1 MASIPVI
8 DFADFGLNVKTGD
21 GISDEALKALGNEVK
36 RVLITFGFFYLKNH
50 GVDETLNKRF
60 YESITR
66 ILWATRRNKA
76 EVWYECWGQSMAGL
90 GSGHEALSPERPAD
104 LKESFNYFVPAYKDN
119 SMPSVANFEVLTVKL
134 YEECTRLCYRFL
146 EVLSIGLGL
155 SREYMCDA
163 HKLIGKDGNP
173 TTLRSLYYP
182 AIPAEE
188 NYNSGAI
195 RCGEHT
201 DYGTFTFLFQDEH
214 GGLDVKVPGSGYI
227 PAKPM
232 PGALFVNVGSLLQ
245 RWTSDSLIATEHR
258 VLIPEDESERRSAR
272 QSVAF
277 FVGSDDEFVVKCL
290 DGSDKYDAIRT
301 IDYLNYRFDNSY
313 TYY

>member
-1 MASIPVI
+1 M
-8 DFADFGLNVKTGD
+8 
-21 GISDEALKALGNEVK
+21 
-36 RVLITFGFFYLKNH
+36 
-50 GVDETLNKRF
+50 
-60 YESITR
+60 
-66 ILWATRRNKA
+66 
-76 EVWYECWGQSMAGL
+76 
-90 GSGHEALSPERPAD
+90 
-104 LKESFNYFVPAYKDN
+104 
-119 SMPSVANFEVLTVKL
+119 KL

-146 EVLSIGLGL
+146 EVLSISLGL
-155 SREYMCDA
+155 PLKYMGDA

-173 TTLRSLYYP
+173 TALRSLYYP
-182 AIPAEE
+182 ALPTEA

-214 GGLDVKVPGSGYI
+214 GGLDVKVPGSGFI
-227 PAKPM
+227 PANPI
-232 PGALFVNVGSLLQ
+232 PGTVLVNVASLLQ

-258 VLIPEDESERRSAR
+258 VLIPEEESERGSAR

-277 FVGSDDEFVVKCL
+277 FVNSDDEFVVKCL
-290 DGSDKYDAIRT
+290 DGSEKYDPIRT

>member
-21 GISDEALKALGNEVK
+21 GISDDALKALGNEVK
-36 RVLITFGFFYLKNH
+36 RVLSTFGFFYLKNH
-50 GVDETLNKRF
+50 GVDETLINDFMRVSREFFGQPEEIKRK
-60 YESITR
+60 YGM
-66 ILWATRRNKA
+66 NA
-76 EVWYECWGQSMAGL
+76 EVKAGWV
-90 GSGHEALSPERPAD
+90 GFGHEALNPERPAD

-182 AIPAEE
+182 AIPAEA